1 MVGKEAIATHLKASS
16 EYLEVAEKLEKA
28 GEYFA
33 AVLCAATGVERAAM
47 ALILHLGGRPA
58 SRHRHHEVLKIL
70 QPLVE
75 ARERERYRKVA
86 ESIAELMG
94 HLTMVRY
101 KYEVA
106 GEYKTPKE
114 IYDEKTGRRLC
125 GMAKKA
131 IDFIKRYIGAYPIE
145 PKG

>member
-1 MVGKEAIATHLKASS
+1 MAEERVVATHVKACV
-16 EYLEVAEKLEKA
+16 EYLVAARKLMEA

-47 ALILHLGGRPA
+47 ALILHHGARPA
-58 SRHRHHEVLKIL
+58 TRHRHHEVLRSL

-75 ARERERYRKVA
+75 ERYKREYKGVVEA
-86 ESIAELMG
+86 VAELMG

-114 IYDEKTGRRLC
+114 IYDGKTARQLYEKAEEILT
-125 GMAKKA
+125 
-131 IDFIKRYIGAYPIE
+131 FIRHYIGFGEA
-145 PKG
+145 